1 MLVVSPI
8 KSELLL
14 LKWELLR
21 LRVFW
26 RIRMEMDIQDHCL
39 RFSLLEDVE
48 GYRGG
53 AKECCEGVAAKILHV
68 AAIGVEQLCDEREG
82 AL

>member
-1 MLVVSPI
+1 VLVVSPI
-8 KSELLL
+8 KSELPL

-26 RIRMEMDIQDHCL
+26 RIRMEMNIQDHCL

-53 AKECCEGVAAKILHV
+53 AKESCEGVTAKILHV
-68 AAIGVEQLCDEREG
+68 AAVGV
-82 AL
+82 